1 MPIETRE
8 QFLKAVMAAAKLES
22 MKQADA
28 AARAVIALTK
38 AIIGEELSQK
48 IAEVSPSDLRE
59 GWESIKAFPTDIFER
74 DELLFEMGELPEEE
88 PK

>member
-8 QFLKAVMAAAKLES
+8 QFLKAVMAAAKLKDL
-22 MKQADA
+22 KQADLA
-28 AARAVIALTK
+28 VKAVIALTK
-38 AIIGEELSQK
+38 TIIGEDLSQQ
-48 IAEVSPSDLRE
+48 IAEVTPPDLRE
-59 GWESIKAFPTDIFER
+59 GWEAIKAFPTDLFER